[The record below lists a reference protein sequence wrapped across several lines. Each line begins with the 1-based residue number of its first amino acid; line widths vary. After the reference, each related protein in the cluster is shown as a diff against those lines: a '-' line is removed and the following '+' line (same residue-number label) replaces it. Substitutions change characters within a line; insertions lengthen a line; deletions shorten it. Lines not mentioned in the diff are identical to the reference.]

1 MTYAAADKTTH
12 RRTEA
17 IKLHDAEAFAGM
29 RAAGR
34 LAAQCLDMLTPEI
47 RPGATTEA
55 LDRLAMEFVLDHGG
69 LPACL
74 GYRGYQHTLC
84 TSINHVVC
92 HGIPGARALRDGDI
106 VNIDVTVIVEGWHGD
121 TSRMY
126 FAGEPKRKA
135 ARLVDV
141 TYECLWRG
149 IDAVRPGATLGD
161 IGAAIQEHAE
171 AQGCSVV
178 RDFCGH
184 GVGRVFH
191 DNPNILHYGRR
202 GEGVKLEPGMLFTI
216 EPMINL
222 GRPDV
227 KLLKDGWTAVTR
239 DKSLSAQ
246 FEHSIG
252 VREDG
257 VEVFTRSPK
266 GLDRPPY
273 DVDG

>member
-1 MTYAAADKTTH
+1 MTYAAAEESEL
-12 RRTEA
+12 RRTGMV
-17 IKLHDAEAFAGM
+17 KLHDAEAYAGM
-29 RAAGR
+29 RAAGQ
-34 LAAQCLDMLTPEI
+34 LAAACLDMLAGEVA
-47 RPGATTEA
+47 PGVSTGR
-55 LDRLAMEFVLDHGG
+55 LDDLARQFVLDAGAV
-69 LPACL
+69 PACL
-74 GYRGYQHTLC
+74 GYRGYRHTLC

-92 HGIPGARALRDGDI
+92 HGIPGDRVLRDGDI
-106 VNIDVTVIVEGWHGD
+106 VNIDVTVIRDGWHGD
-121 TSRMY
+121 TSRMF

-141 TYECLWRG
+141 TFEAMWRG
-149 IDAVRPGATLGD
+149 INAVKPGATLGD
-161 IGAAIQEHAE
+161 IGAAIQEYAE
-171 AQGCSVV
+171 GEGCSVV

-184 GVGRVFH
+184 GIGRLFH
-191 DNPNILHYGRR
+191 DSPNILHYGRR
-202 GEGVKLEPGMLFTI
+202 GEGLVLKPGMLFTV

-246 FEHSIG
+246 FEHSVG
-252 VREDG
+252 VTEDG

-273 DVDG
+273 DAAG